1 MLPLVRVVA
10 AVSADVVTSTK
21 LFAMRYSITSFA
33 SARFASARLHPDQ
46 ALQHGGHT
54 AASTVVALHEASSL
68 SLHVLHRVD
77 VFSVDGSH
85 TVDAYSTIG
94 LTNVW
99 QHNVLRAS
107 GYL

>member
-21 LFAMRYSITSFA
+21 LFAMRYSITS
-33 SARFASARLHPDQ
+33 FASARLHPDQ